1 MADVKNDMLEKIKER
16 LDIVELVSEYV
27 HLKKSGSNHM
37 GLCPFHSE
45 KTPSFT
51 VSDSKQIFHCFGCG
65 AGGDAITF
73 VMRREN
79 LDFVEALRF
88 LAEKY
93 NIPWED
99 SVNQEGSELKRVFY
113 DINKEAARYFH
124 QNLMKHKEATA
135 YLDSRGIGYETARKF
150 GLGFASDSWEQLLN
164 ALKEKGFSEAD
175 IEKTGLIGIRKNVT
189 GFYDKFR
196 NRLIFPIVDTRS
208 RVIGF
213 GGRVLDKS
221 LPKYLNSPD
230 TVVFN
235 KGNHLYGLNIIDKNK
250 NRKKIMLVEGYMDV
264 ISLHANGI
272 DYAVAS
278 LGTALTETQ
287 AKLLKRY
294 GDDIYICY
302 DGDQAGIRA
311 TERAIDVMQRMDLEP
326 RIVML
331 PEEMDPDDFIKRN
344 SLAAF
349 EKKVAESLNYID
361 FKVYILKGKHDLASP
376 EGKIRFTQ
384 EAARMLKE
392 LKSPIQQDVYIEKL
406 SSELA
411 IAKEAIVNEM
421 KGPRKI
427 REQHRIPEIKP
438 VAFVVLEPAR
448 RKAEADLISI
458 MAAGRNN
465 YTRIT
470 SEISMDE
477 FGDPDCRFCYKIIQ
491 EGYNNEDELN
501 KEELLKELDFD
512 DTGSERLKHLL
523 TKTTE
528 YSPSNLDKVIADL
541 IRTIRHD
548 RLEAERRELRQEIA
562 TLDSSGDD
570 RERLAD
576 LLRMLIEIEKKIN
589 LIS

>member
-512 DTGSERLKHLL
+512 DSGSERLKHLL

>member
-1 MADVKNDMLEKIKER
+1 MVDSKNDMLERIKER
-16 LDIVELVSEYV
+16 LDIVELIGEYI

-37 GLCPFHSE
+37 GLCPFHTE

-73 VMRREN
+73 IMRREN

-99 SVNQEGSELKRVFY
+99 SGNQESSELKRVFY
-113 DINKEAARYFH
+113 EINKEAARFFH

-135 YLDSRGIGYETARKF
+135 YLNSRGIGYETARKF

-164 ALKEKGFSEAD
+164 SLKEKGFSEAD

-235 KGNHLYGLNIIDKNK
+235 KGNHLYGMNIIDKNK
-250 NRKKIMLVEGYMDV
+250 NRSKIMLVEGYMDV
-264 ISLHANGI
+264 ISLHSNGI

-311 TERAIDVMQRMDLEP
+311 TVKAIDVMQRLDIEP

-331 PEEMDPDDFIKRN
+331 PEGMDPDDFIKVN

-361 FKVYILKGKHDLASP
+361 FKVYILKGKHDLTSP

-406 SSELA
+406 SSELS
-411 IAKEAIVNEM
+411 IAKEAIKSEI
-421 KGPRKI
+421 KGPRRI
-427 REQHRIPEIKP
+427 REHKAPEINP
-438 VAFVVLEPAR
+438 VSSVVLEPAR

-458 MAAGRNN
+458 MASGRNN
-465 YTRIT
+465 YSRIT
-470 SEISMDE
+470 DEISMDE

-491 EGYNNEDELN
+491 EGYTLEDELS
-501 KEELLKELDFD
+501 KVALLKELDFD

-523 TKTTE
+523 TRNTE
-528 YSPSNLDKVIADL
+528 YTPSDLDKVIADL
-541 IRTIRHD
+541 IRTIRLD
-548 RLEAERRELRQEIA
+548 RLEAERKELRQEIEA
-562 TLDSSGDD
+562 LDSGTTDGA
-570 RERLAD
+570 RLSE
-576 LLRMLIEIEKKIN
+576 LLRILIEIDKKIN

>member
-1 MADVKNDMLEKIKER
+1 MADGKNDMLDKIKDR
-16 LDIVELVSEYV
+16 LDIVELIGEYV
-27 HLKKSGSNHM
+27 HLKKSGSNHI

-51 VSDSKQIFHCFGCG
+51 VSDSKQMFHCFGCG

-79 LDFVEALRF
+79 LDFVEALKF

-99 SVNQEGSELKRVFY
+99 SGNQENSELRQVFY
-113 DINKEAARYFH
+113 EINKEAARYFH

-135 YLDSRGIGYETARKF
+135 YLNSRGIGYETARKF
-150 GLGFASDSWEQLLN
+150 GLGFASDSWEQLMNFLRG
-164 ALKEKGFSEAD
+164 KGFSEAD

-235 KGNHLYGLNIIDKNK
+235 KGNHLYGLNIVDKNK
-250 NRKKIMLVEGYMDV
+250 NRSRIMLVEGYMDV
-264 ISLHANGI
+264 ISLHSNGI

-294 GDDIYICY
+294 GDEIYICY

-311 TERAIDVMQRMDLEP
+311 TVRAIDVMQRLDLEP

-331 PEEMDPDDFIKRN
+331 PEGMDPDDFIKNN

-349 EKKVAESLNYID
+349 EKKVAESLNHID
-361 FKVYILKGKHDLASP
+361 FKVYILKGKHDLKSP

-411 IAKEAIVNEM
+411 IAKEAIASEM
-421 KGPRKI
+421 KGPRHI
-427 REQHRIPEIKP
+427 REHKSTEIRP
-438 VAFVVLEPAR
+438 VSSVVLEPAR
-448 RKAEADLISI
+448 RKAEADLISL
-458 MAAGRNN
+458 MASGRNN

-470 SEISMDE
+470 ADISMDE
-477 FGDPDCRFCYKIIQ
+477 FGDPDCRFCYKLIQ
-491 EGYNNEDELN
+491 EGYSADDELN
-501 KEELLKELDFD
+501 KEVLLKELDFD
-512 DTGSERLKHLL
+512 DTGSERLKQLL
-523 TKTTE
+523 TRTTE
-528 YSPSNLDKVIADL
+528 YTPSNLDKVIVDL
-541 IRTIRHD
+541 IKTIRLD
-548 RLEAERRELRQEIA
+548 RLEAERKELKQEIE
-562 TLDSSGDD
+562 TLDSSATDG
-570 RERLAD
+570 ERLSE
-576 LLRMLIEIEKKIN
+576 LLRILIEIDKKIN

>member
-196 NRLIFPIVDTRS
+196 NRLIFPIVDTKS

-311 TERAIDVMQRMDLEP
+311 TERAIDVMQRIDLEP

-438 VAFVVLEPAR
+438 VAYVVLEPAR

-458 MAAGRNN
+458 MAAGRSN

>member
-1 MADVKNDMLEKIKER
+1 MAGVKNDMLEKIKER
-16 LDIVELVSEYV
+16 LDIVELISEYV

>member
-1 MADVKNDMLEKIKER
+1 MAENKNDMLERVKER
-16 LDIVELVSEYV
+16 LDIVELIGEYV

-73 VMRREN
+73 IMKREN
-79 LDFVEALRF
+79 LDFVEALKF

-99 SVNQEGSELKRVFY
+99 SGNQESSDHKSVFY
-113 DINKEAARYFH
+113 EINKEAARYFH
-124 QNLMKHKEATA
+124 QNLMKHKEAVA
-135 YLDSRGIGYETARKF
+135 YLNTRGIGYDIARKF

-164 ALKEKGFSEAD
+164 ALKEKGFAEAD
-175 IEKTGLIGIRKNVT
+175 IEKTGLVGIRKDAS

-250 NRKKIMLVEGYMDV
+250 NRKRIMLVEGYMDV
-264 ISLHANGI
+264 ISLHANGV

-278 LGTALTETQ
+278 LGTALTESQ

-302 DGDQAGIRA
+302 DSDQAGIRA
-311 TERAIDVMQRMDLEP
+311 AVRAIDVLQKLDIEP
-326 RIVML
+326 RVVML
-331 PEEMDPDDFIKRN
+331 PEGMDPDDFIKAN
-344 SLAAF
+344 SLSAF
-349 EKKVAESLNYID
+349 EKKVSESLNFMD
-361 FKVYILKGKHDLASP
+361 FKVYILRGRHDLSNP
-376 EGKIRFTQ
+376 EGRIRFTQ

-406 SSELA
+406 SSELG
-411 IAKEAIVNEM
+411 IAREAITSEI
-421 KGPRKI
+421 KGPRQI
-427 REQHRIPEIKP
+427 RERSQSEIRP
-438 VAFVVLEPAR
+438 VSTVVLEPAR
-448 RKAEADLISI
+448 RKAEADLINI
-458 MAAGRNN
+458 MASGRRNFL
-465 YTRIT
+465 RIVE
-470 SEISMDE
+470 EISLEE
-477 FGDPDCRFCYKIIQ
+477 FGDPDCRFCYKIIKS
-491 EGYNNEDELN
+491 GYETDDELD
-501 KEELLKELDFD
+501 KESLLKELEFQ
-512 DTGSERLKHLL
+512 DTGNERLKKLL
-523 TKTTE
+523 TKATE
-528 YSPSNLDKVIADL
+528 YSPSNLEKAIDDL
-541 IRTIRHD
+541 IRTIRID
-548 RLEAERRELRQEIA
+548 ILEGHRRVLRDEISAIDTSEENGVKLAE
-562 TLDSSGDD
+562 
-570 RERLAD
+570 
-576 LLRMLIEIEKKIN
+576 LLKNLIEIDKKIN

>member
-311 TERAIDVMQRMDLEP
+311 TERAIDVMQRIDLEP

>member
-1 MADVKNDMLEKIKER
+1 M
-16 LDIVELVSEYV
+16 
-27 HLKKSGSNHM
+27 
-37 GLCPFHSE
+37 
-45 KTPSFT
+45 
-51 VSDSKQIFHCFGCG
+51 
-65 AGGDAITF
+65 
-73 VMRREN
+73 
-79 LDFVEALRF
+79 
-88 LAEKY
+88 
-93 NIPWED
+93 
-99 SVNQEGSELKRVFY
+99 
-113 DINKEAARYFH
+113 
-124 QNLMKHKEATA
+124 
-135 YLDSRGIGYETARKF
+135 
-150 GLGFASDSWEQLLN
+150 GFASDSWEQLLN

-311 TERAIDVMQRMDLEP
+311 TERAIDVMQRIDLEP

-458 MAAGRNN
+458 MAAGRSN

-501 KEELLKELDFD
+501 KEELLKELGFD

>member
-1 MADVKNDMLEKIKER
+1 MADGKNDMLDKIKDR
-16 LDIVELVSEYV
+16 LDIVELIGEYV

-51 VSDSKQIFHCFGCG
+51 VSDSKQMFHCFGCG

-79 LDFVEALRF
+79 LDFVEALKF

-99 SVNQEGSELKRVFY
+99 SGNQESSEFKRVFY
-113 DINKEAARYFH
+113 EINKEAARYFH

-135 YLDSRGIGYETARKF
+135 YLNSRGIGYETARKF
-150 GLGFASDSWEQLLN
+150 GLGFASDSWEQLMN
-164 ALKEKGFSEAD
+164 FLKEKGFSEAD

-250 NRKKIMLVEGYMDV
+250 NRNRIMLVEGYMDV
-264 ISLHANGI
+264 ISLHSNGI

-294 GDDIYICY
+294 GDEIYICY

-311 TERAIDVMQRMDLEP
+311 TVRAIDVMQRLDLEP

-331 PEEMDPDDFIKRN
+331 PEGMDPDDFIKNN

-349 EKKVAESLNYID
+349 EKKVAESLNHID
-361 FKVYILKGKHDLASP
+361 FKVYILKGKHDLTNP

-411 IAKEAIVNEM
+411 IAKEAIASEM
-421 KGPRKI
+421 KGPRRI
-427 REQHRIPEIKP
+427 REYRSPEIRP
-438 VAFVVLEPAR
+438 VSSVVLEPAR

-458 MAAGRNN
+458 MASGRNN
-465 YTRIT
+465 YSKIT
-470 SEISMDE
+470 ADISMDE
-477 FGDPDCRFCYKIIQ
+477 FGDPDCRFCYKLIQ
-491 EGYNNEDELN
+491 EGYSSDDELN
-501 KEELLKELDFD
+501 KEALLKELDFD
-512 DTGSERLKHLL
+512 DNGSERLKQLL
-523 TKTTE
+523 TRTTE
-528 YSPSNLDKVIADL
+528 YTPSNLDKVIVDL
-541 IRTIRHD
+541 IKTIRLD
-548 RLEAERRELRQEIA
+548 RLEAERKELKHEIE
-562 TLDSSGDD
+562 TLDSSSTDG
-570 RERLAD
+570 ERLSE
-576 LLRMLIEIEKKIN
+576 LLRILIEIDKKIN